1 MDSLHLEMISEPN
14 TNQANLTVMGLGG
27 AGGNAIRRMIETSL
41 GGVKYVVANTDS
53 QALDSSPAKSK
64 LQIGGELTGG
74 LGSGG
79 DSNVGR
85 AAAEESRDDLAQS
98 IDGAD
103 MVFITCGMGGG
114 TGTGAA
120 PVVAALAR
128 AAGALTVAIVTKPFI
143 FEGQPRMKVAD
154 DGLDAL
160 REHVDTLI
168 VIPNQRLLSI
178 ASAETTYVQALHLA
192 DEVLVNATTGISD
205 IILRSG
211 DINVDFA
218 DVRAVMAN
226 RGNALMGSG
235 RASGPDRAVQA
246 ATTAIS
252 SPLLNDVSIDGAEAL
267 LVNITGG
274 DNMTLHEVADA
285 TSVIVNAA
293 GEQAKVIF
301 GTVVD
306 PSMGDEVSITL
317 IATGFGDQE
326 KRVLPLGERS
336 DEASNGVSDGVVKEP
351 EETPSAPA
359 TNEAAEVLT
368 KFAEEAATA
377 VGDDVS
383 PQEEAP
389 GPKLDASWDEP
400 EEPRKDERARSWGVL
415 RDRPTFMKRQ
425 VE

>member
-1 MDSLHLEMISEPN
+1 
-14 TNQANLTVMGLGG
+14 
-27 AGGNAIRRMIETSL
+27 
-41 GGVKYVVANTDS
+41 
-53 QALDSSPAKSK
+53 
-64 LQIGGELTGG
+64 
-74 LGSGG
+74 
-79 DSNVGR
+79 
-85 AAAEESRDDLAQS
+85 
-98 IDGAD
+98 
-103 MVFITCGMGGG
+103 MGGG

-120 PVVAALAR
+120 SVVAELAR

-154 DGLDAL
+154 EGLRDL

-246 ATTAIS
+246 ATAAIS

-274 DNMTLHEVADA
+274 ENMTLHEVADA

-326 KRVLPLGERS
+326 KRVLPLTDS
-336 DEASNGVSDGVVKEP
+336 PADEAADAS
-351 EETPSAPA
+351 PSSSEVMESSEKASSER

-368 KFAEEAATA
+368 RFAKAATA
-377 VGDDVS
+377 VGGEDTSADAPPRQELDV
-383 PQEEAP
+383 
-389 GPKLDASWDEP
+389 SWDEP
-400 EEPRKDERARSWGVL
+400 EPPRREETKRGWGVL